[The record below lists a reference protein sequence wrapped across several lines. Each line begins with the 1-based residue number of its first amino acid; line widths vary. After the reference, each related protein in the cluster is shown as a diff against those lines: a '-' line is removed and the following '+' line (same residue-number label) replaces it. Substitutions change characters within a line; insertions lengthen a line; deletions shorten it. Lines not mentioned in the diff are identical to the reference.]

1 MDFNEEKLLNIAKT
15 AKEQGVELFV
25 LDDGWFGDR
34 YDEETSMGDW
44 SVNLKK
50 IPSGIDGLAQKINDL
65 GLKFG
70 LWFDRNL

>member
-44 SVNLKK
+44 SVNTKK
-50 IPSGIDGLAQKINDL
+50 DTIGN
-65 GLKFG
+65 
-70 LWFDRNL
+70 